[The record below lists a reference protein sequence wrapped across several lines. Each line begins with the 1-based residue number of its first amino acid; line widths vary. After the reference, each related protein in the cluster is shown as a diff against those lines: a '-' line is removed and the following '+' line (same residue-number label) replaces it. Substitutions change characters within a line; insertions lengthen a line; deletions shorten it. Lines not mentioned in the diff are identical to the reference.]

1 MNLNDDQI
9 KILDSLYR
17 DASKGLLTAPA
28 LNKYLKEK
36 GYTGYTIKNIKEYL
50 DSLETT
56 QTSKSQYSK
65 VSYVAEGQREQYQ
78 IDLVY
83 MPSNWFNHNY
93 KYLLT
98 CVDVFSKKGDII
110 PLKDRNQDTV
120 TDAFTKILSHM
131 GIPKTIYSDQ
141 GSEFKNET
149 FQNLLDKHKIQIIFA
164 LGHAPFVEVFNKT
177 IKTKLIKYM
186 SLHDTKNWSEFLPQ
200 VLEAYNNTKHSATGV
215 APNEVSSKNELQ
227 VAMKLRKHA
236 KLGNYPDLGAGD
248 QVRLPIV
255 HKTHQGYKQQWTD
268 DLHTVEKSYH
278 NGVYMVDGDLY
289 PRKELQLVK
298 GNVIKLPEKSKQEK
312 AAIHKQDKIGKAANN
327 PFVKSLMNTKTPDY
341 KAVEKLLES
350 GRSKRPA
357 SAPSNYATF
366 GGQVFRST
374 KTTKK

>member
-9 KILDSLYR
+9 KLLDSLYR
-17 DASKGLLTAPA
+17 DPKLGLLTAPA

-50 DSLETT
+50 DSLQTT
-56 QTSKSQYSK
+56 QTSKSHYSN
-65 VSYVAEGQREQYQ
+65 VSYVAEGSREQYQ

-83 MPSNWFNHNY
+83 MSANWFNHNS

-177 IKTKLIKYM
+177 IKGKLIKYM
-186 SLHDTKNWSEFLPQ
+186 SLHNTKNWSDFLPQ
-200 VLEAYNNTKHSATGV
+200 VLEAYNSTKHSATGV
-215 APNEVSSKNELQ
+215 APIEVSSKNELQ

-278 NGVYMVDGDLY
+278 NGVYMVDGNLY

-298 GNVIKLPEKSKQEK
+298 GHVIKLPEKTKQEK
-312 AAIHKQDKIGKAANN
+312 AAIHKQDKIGKAANSHV
-327 PFVKSLMNTKTPDY
+327 VKDLMKTKTPDC
-341 KAVEKLLES
+341 
-350 GRSKRPA
+350 
-357 SAPSNYATF
+357 
-366 GGQVFRST
+366 
-374 KTTKK
+374 